1 MPYASVTYTATNGQ
15 TVFGPVTFPGGAAL
29 QSSHIKVYLNGSLV
43 TTATVSG
50 SLSAPSVTLASGAT
64 AGDNVRIERQTPT
77 TAATRLVDF
86 EDGDVLTASDLDTA
100 MLNNLYVAQEAN
112 DVGANGLPLDPV
124 NNVWNAGGRKIVGG
138 VNPSASTDFATK
150 GYVDSV
156 AFGPSSGTVTSV
168 GLTMPAPFQVSNSPI
183 VTSGDLIVE
192 WPKVPQNQVLSAPTS
207 GAGEPSF
214 RSLVAGDIPNL
225 TASKITDFTTAVR
238 TNRLDQM
245 AAPTGS
251 VGMGSQLV
259 TSVATPVNVSDA
271 ATKGYVDSK
280 GFMDWNINPI
290 TATVVSTSTVQVEC
304 RLSNSVNSRLNVVNY
319 KSATNAFSGNSGTN
333 FFRIN
338 NNTANPIKIL
348 LMYSRS
354 RWGLAGIA
362 NLSSPD
368 DVLNPWG
375 FLVLNPL
382 DSEYNPGTGVG
393 GEITIA
399 ANSFYYFKYTGASGA
414 GWGNE
419 PNFTDS
425 GTGTAGTQASWRM
438 WFLRLS

>member
-150 GYVDSV
+150 GYVDSK
-156 AFGPSSGTVTSV
+156 A
-168 GLTMPAPFQVSNSPI
+168 
-183 VTSGDLIVE
+183 
-192 WPKVPQNQVLSAPTS
+192 
-207 GAGEPSF
+207 
-214 RSLVAGDIPNL
+214 
-225 TASKITDFTTAVR
+225 
-238 TNRLDQM
+238 
-245 AAPTGS
+245 
-251 VGMGSQLV
+251 
-259 TSVATPVNVSDA
+259 
-271 ATKGYVDSK
+271 
-280 GFMDWNINPI
+280 FMDWNPNAI
-290 TATVVSTSTVQVEC
+290 TPTIVSSSTVQVEC
-304 RLSNSVNSRLNVVNY
+304 RLTNSVNSRLNTINWT
-319 KSATNAFSGNSGTN
+319 SASGAFSGNSGQN
-333 FFRIN
+333 WFRIN
-338 NNTANPIKIL
+338 NNTGQTVTLLLMHSTIQWDLAGFNQCANPSPVPFPWATL
-348 LMYSRS
+348 DTVNYTNAG
-354 RWGLAGIA
+354 GLITLTNG
-362 NLSSPD
+362 SFHYFKS
-368 DVLNPWG
+368 
-375 FLVLNPL
+375 LNPL
-382 DSEYNPGTGVG
+382 GSEWGSSPYNNFAQGV
-393 GEITIA
+393 
-399 ANSFYYFKYTGASGA
+399 
-414 GWGNE
+414 
-419 PNFTDS
+419 
-425 GTGTAGTQASWRM
+425 AGTRASWVL

>member
-168 GLTMPAPFQVSNSPI
+168 GLTMPSIFTVSNSPI
-183 VTSGDLIVE
+183 LSSGDLNVGFSKFDQN
-192 WPKVPQNQVLSAPTS
+192 KVLAAPS
-207 GAGEPSF
+207 NGAGIPDF
-214 RSLVAGDIPNL
+214 RVLAAADIPNL
-225 TASKITDFTTAVR
+225 TASKITDFNTTVR

-259 TSVATPVNVSDA
+259 TSVATPVNASDA

-280 GFMDWNINPI
+280 GFMDWTPNAI
-290 TATVVSTSTVQVEC
+290 TPTIVSNLTVQVEC
-304 RLSNSVNSRLNVVNY
+304 RLTNSVNSRLNTINWTSGA
-319 KSATNAFSGNSGTN
+319 SAFNGDSGQNW
-333 FFRIN
+333 FRIN
-338 NNTANPIKIL
+338 NNTGQTVTLLLLHSTMKWDLAGASNCANPSPVPFPWSTL
-348 LMYSRS
+348 DTVNYTNAG
-354 RWGLAGIA
+354 GL
-362 NLSSPD
+362 
-368 DVLNPWG
+368 
-375 FLVLNPL
+375 
-382 DSEYNPGTGVG
+382 
-393 GEITIA
+393 ITLT
-399 ANSFYYFKYTGASGA
+399 NGSFHYFKSLSPLGSE
-414 GWGNE
+414 WGNS
-419 PNFTDS
+419 PYNNFAQ
-425 GTGTAGTQASWRM
+425 GVAGEQASWIM

>member
-50 SLSAPSVTLASGAT
+50 SLSAPTVTLASGAT

-168 GLTMPAPFQVSNSPI
+168 GLTMPSIFSVGNSPI
-183 VTSGDLIVE
+183 TSSGNLNVE
-192 WPKVPQNQVLSAPTS
+192 FPKTPQNQVLAAPSSA
-207 GAGEPSF
+207 AGEPSF
-214 RSLVAGDIPNL
+214 RSLVAEDIPNL
-225 TASKITDFTTAVR
+225 TAAKITDFNTAVR

-245 AAPTGS
+245 ATPAGS

-259 TSVATPVNVSDA
+259 TSVATPVNPSDA

-280 GFMDWNINPI
+280 GFMDWTPNAI
-290 TATVVSTSTVQVEC
+290 TPTIVASSTVQVEC
-304 RLSNSVNSRLNVVNY
+304 RLTNSVNSRLNTINWT
-319 KSATNAFSGNSGTN
+319 SASGAFSGNSGQN
-333 FFRIN
+333 WFRIN
-338 NNTANPIKIL
+338 NNTGQTVTLLLMHSTIQWDLAGFNQCANPSPVPFL
-348 LMYSRS
+348 WSTMDTVNYTNAG
-354 RWGLAGIA
+354 GLITLTNG
-362 NLSSPD
+362 SFHYFKS
-368 DVLNPWG
+368 
-375 FLVLNPL
+375 LNPL
-382 DSEYNPGTGVG
+382 GSE
-393 GEITIA
+393 
-399 ANSFYYFKYTGASGA
+399 
-414 GWGNE
+414 WGNS
-419 PNFTDS
+419 PYNNFAQ
-425 GTGTAGTQASWRM
+425 GVAGTQASWVM